1 MLWRSALF
9 VLIAVPLRLFVATGL
24 ALLLHARVRGARTGR
39 TFAFL
44 PSVVPDA
51 AWAMIWLFLLNPIY
65 GPVNW
70 LLGLVGH
77 RAGVVVLR
85 TATRRSSRS

>member
-9 VLIAVPLRLFVATGL
+9 VLIAVPLRLAVATGL

-44 PSVVPDA
+44 PSVVP
-51 AWAMIWLFLLNPIY
+51 
-65 GPVNW
+65 
-70 LLGLVGH
+70 
-77 RAGVVVLR
+77 
-85 TATRRSSRS
+85 TRRGR